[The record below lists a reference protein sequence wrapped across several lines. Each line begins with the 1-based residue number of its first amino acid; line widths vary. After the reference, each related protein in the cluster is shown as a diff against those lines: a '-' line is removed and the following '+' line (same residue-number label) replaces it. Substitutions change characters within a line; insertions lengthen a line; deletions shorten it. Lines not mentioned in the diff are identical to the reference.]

1 MDTFS
6 HLMKK
11 QWPFWLGGIVVG
23 ISEML
28 YFTFTGLGAGG
39 SEHADFI
46 NVTSGFAQ
54 MYASIEQLF
63 LRTDL
68 VGRVY
73 EPNIHWT
80 IIGAL
85 AGARLVG
92 IIEKDVRSWVRYNWR
107 MIALAFV
114 GGMLFSF
121 GTRLA
126 LGCTTH
132 HFMGGLPAM
141 SLASWVVLFTGVP
154 FAFLA
159 FKLSLKLELGGY
171 FRHQETKPVAI
182 LVHDSKTHD
191 NPGYDPDYKP
201 LRDPLRIV
209 LNTILILFLAVPM
222 YYAIFGDDY
231 AGSISNLGFWGMMGF
246 LIPGLVLGFGIAKS
260 GFGTECSVMAP
271 ESVFLDKEKYCK
283 AGMPVC
289 TFRMF
294 RSMAPLQGFMV
305 AIVSF
310 NIFLMIAWLVFDID
324 MPAAAANG
332 LHWGHIAGGPFL
344 AAGAVFMIGCEVRTY
359 ARLGLGYMTAL
370 AALPGF
376 FIGYIPYTL
385 FKESIDE
392 AFIDNIITDYQSIP
406 EVIADTVGGTEVGWA
421 FVYSALLIGLLIMSF
436 KVGRKFFNLSM
447 SDMLKKNTDEL
458 VYPEIKC
465 EPLLPTNK

>member
-1 MDTFS
+1 MTTFQ

-11 QWPFWLGGIVVG
+11 QWPFWLGGLVVG

-54 MYASIEQLF
+54 MYASIEQF
-63 LRTDL
+63 FSPDY

-92 IIEKDVRSWVRYNWR
+92 ILEKDVRSWVRYNWR

-141 SLASWVVLFTGVP
+141 SLPSWVVLFSGIP

-159 FKLSLKLELGGY
+159 FKLSLKLELGGH
-171 FRHQETKPVAI
+171 FRHQETKPVAQ
-182 LVHDSKTHD
+182 LVHDSDSHH
-191 NPGYDPDYKP
+191 NPGYDPNYNP
-201 LRDPLRIV
+201 LTDPLRIV
-209 LNTILILFLAVPM
+209 LNTILILFLAVPL
-222 YYAIFGDDY
+222 YFAIFGDDY
-231 AGSISNLGFWGMMGF
+231 ASSISNLGFWGMMGF

-271 ESVFLDKEKYCK
+271 ESVFIDKDKYCN

-310 NIFLMIAWLVFDID
+310 NIFLMIAWLVFDVE
-324 MPAAAANG
+324 MPTASASG
-332 LHWGHIAGGPFL
+332 LHWGHVVGGPFL
-344 AAGAVFMIGCEVRTY
+344 AMGAVFMIGCEVRTY

-385 FKESIDE
+385 NKEAIDE
-392 AFIDNIITDYQSIP
+392 ALLENIITEYQFIP
-406 EVIADTVGGTEVGWA
+406 EAIADTIGGTEIFWA
-421 FVYSALLIGLLIMSF
+421 FIYSAFLIGLLVMSF
-436 KVGRKFFNLSM
+436 VVGRRFFKTTM
-447 SDMLKKNTDEL
+447 SEMLKKNTDEL
-458 VYPEIKC
+458 VYPEVKC
-465 EPLLPTNK
+465 EALLPNTAK